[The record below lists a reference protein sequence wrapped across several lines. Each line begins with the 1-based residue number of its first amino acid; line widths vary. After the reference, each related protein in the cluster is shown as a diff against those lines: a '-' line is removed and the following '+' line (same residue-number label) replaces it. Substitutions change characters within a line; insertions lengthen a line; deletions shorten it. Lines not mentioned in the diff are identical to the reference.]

1 MALMKKIATCF
12 GGATGDNDELGGQ
25 GNEECMRKK
34 YELELKRRRQEAE
47 LDRRERE
54 LLRSELEFTQREN
67 EFLRGSGRR
76 NSEHDSMRRQQDDT
90 RFDRQRTITPS
101 QNTISRMSIKALA
114 DLIGVFDG
122 TPDMLSVW
130 KRQLIFI
137 KTAHDLSDDEA
148 KILIGMKLKKSAFEW
163 LHSRAEHLE
172 MTFDSLVTEIERMYK
187 PQSSV
192 IEQRK
197 KFEGRL
203 WRKGESFRDY
213 AHNKIVIGNRI
224 PIPSKDLLEYLIEG
238 IPDRVLCNQARMQ
251 QFSST
256 ESLIEAFDRIKLG
269 ESLIST
275 EVRSINSVRGG
286 KSSAAA
292 KGKHEDSKGGPKRVC
307 YNCGH
312 PDHISANCPVKTQGP
327 KCFGCN
333 EYGHIASK
341 CPRKLEVPKQSNIVT
356 CTARKQYTKNVANG
370 ERVIDALIDTVSDLT
385 FMCYDEYLKLG
396 SPTLRRCKLRFAGL
410 GSYSH
415 TAIGEFD
422 TKIQIDGR
430 LFPIRICVISD
441 SLSSHCL
448 LIGTDF
454 LEKRNF
460 HAKKGLICIDADEDD
475 EVAEI
480 MQINL
485 CEEDSKEEVRL
496 SHIENDDM
504 KAEVR
509 KLVTEYQPRKTIET
523 TVSMRLVLKD
533 NEPVYQKARRL
544 SPIERDIVNKQV
556 AEWESQGIVRP
567 SSSDYASPVVLTKK
581 KNGSHRLWVDYRL
594 LNRKIVRDRFPL
606 PLIEDQ
612 LDRLQGTK
620 MFSTLDLRNVFFH
633 VRVEDAIVKYTSF
646 VVPDGQFEFLRVPFG
661 LCNSPPVFQRYI
673 NAVFRDAIREGIVL
687 TYMDDLIVI
696 YADYVDGLERLKRVL
711 GIASKAGLDIN
722 LEKCQFLTRRVEF
735 LGHIIEDG
743 MVKPSETKIEAVKHF
758 PKPTTVRQVQAF
770 LGLTGYFRKFIP
782 DYSRIARPLSN
793 LLRTIVTFKFDDA
806 GVHTMDELKTYLT
819 SRPVLSLYR
828 TGARTELH
836 TDASKD
842 GY

>member
-1 MALMKKIATCF
+1 
-12 GGATGDNDELGGQ
+12 
-25 GNEECMRKK
+25 
-34 YELELKRRRQEAE
+34 
-47 LDRRERE
+47 
-54 LLRSELEFTQREN
+54 
-67 EFLRGSGRR
+67 
-76 NSEHDSMRRQQDDT
+76 
-90 RFDRQRTITPS
+90 
-101 QNTISRMSIKALA
+101 MSIKALA
-114 DLIGVFDG
+114 DLIGEFDG
-122 TPDMLSVW
+122 TPDMLSVL

-148 KILIGMKLKKSAFEW
+148 KILIGMKLKKRAFEW

-213 AHNKIVIGNRI
+213 AHDKIVIGNRI

-238 IPDRVLCNQARMQ
+238 ISVLCNQARMQ
-251 QFSST
+251 QFSILV
-256 ESLIEAFDRIKLG
+256 SLIEAFDRIKLG

-275 EVRSINSVRGG
+275 EVRSVRGG

-292 KGKHEDSKGGPKRVC
+292 K
-307 YNCGH
+307 
-312 PDHISANCPVKTQGP
+312 VKTQGP
-327 KCFGCN
+327 KCFGRN

-341 CPRKLEVPKQSNIVT
+341 CPRKLEVPRQSNIVT
-356 CTARKQYTKNVANG
+356 CTARKQYTKNVTIG
-370 ERVIDALIDTVSDLT
+370 ERAIDALIDTGSDLT
-385 FMCYDEYLKLG
+385 LMYYDEYLKLG
-396 SPTLRRCKLRFAGL
+396 SPRLRRCKLRFAGL
-410 GSYSH
+410 GSSSH

-422 TKIQIDGR
+422 TKIQIDGH

-441 SLSSHCL
+441 RLPSHRH

-460 HAKKGLICIDADEDD
+460 HAKNRLICIDADEDD

-544 SPIERDIVNKQV
+544 PPIERDIVNKQV

-612 LDRLQGTK
+612 LDRLQGAK

-696 YADYVDGLERLKRVL
+696 SADYVDGLERLKRVL
-711 GIASKAGLDIN
+711 GIASIAGLDIN

-782 DYSRIARPLSN
+782 DYSRIAHPLSN
-793 LLRTIVTFKFDDA
+793 LLRTNVTFKFDDA
-806 GVHTMDELKTYLT
+806 EVHAMDELKTYLT

-842 GY
+842 GYGAILLQEDADDGLMHPIYFASAERKAGKSEGFLHPIDKGNYPFHTFHVDHLGPLPSTRKSYRHIFAVIDAFTKFVWLYATRSTTAAEVIARLRNQAYAFTNPRRIVSDRGTAFTSKEFAEYCRVNNDGHPES